1 MSEAVRQL
9 KGGGSRERRTAP
21 AELPLQDDPGVDV
34 ARVAPEVTRASA
46 ASLRMR
52 RALFVLPLTSA
63 VFAVSALWRPSDLPG
78 VVLCPFRALTGL
90 PCAGCGM
97 TRAFCSLG
105 HGDLAG
111 AFGYNALSPFVFA
124 AALLLWAHAL
134 ATVLK
139 LERPRAALERLK
151 PTQRVAGVMLAVTFV
166 WWAVRLSAGL

>member
-9 KGGGSRERRTAP
+9 KGGGSRESRTAP
-21 AELPLQDDPGVDV
+21 AALALRDDPGVDV
-34 ARVAPEVTRASA
+34 ARVTSSA
-46 ASLRMR
+46 ARARGASPRVR

-63 VFAVSALWRPSDLPG
+63 VFAVSALWSPSELPR
-78 VVLCPFRALTGL
+78 VVLCPFRAVTGL
-90 PCAGCGM
+90 PCPGCGM

-124 AALLLWAHAL
+124 AALLIWTHAL

-151 PTQRVAGVMLAVTFV
+151 PTEKAAGFMLVVTFV

>member
-9 KGGGSRERRTAP
+9 TGGGSRERRTAP
-21 AELPLQDDPGVDV
+21 AALPLPDAHGVEV
-34 ARVAPEVTRASA
+34 ERAAHEVTRATNS
-46 ASLRMR
+46 SLRVR

-63 VFAVSALWRPSDLPG
+63 VFAVSALWRPSELPG

-90 PCAGCGM
+90 PCPGCGM

-105 HGDLAG
+105 HGDLQG
-111 AFGYNALSPFVFA
+111 AFGYNALAPFVFA

-139 LERPRAALERLK
+139 LERSRAALERLK
-151 PTQRVAGVMLAVTFV
+151 PTQRAAGVMLAVTFA
-166 WWAVRLSAGL
+166 WWVVRLCAGL